1 MIVCDW
7 CYIRRL
13 IYYSPE
19 TLLLKILV
27 DSGSVLITYLVM
39 AWAYLGMG
47 WAYLVMAWAYLGMG
61 YCGTFHHLHIKL
73 GSEKYVQYSL

>member
-1 MIVCDW
+1 
-7 CYIRRL
+7 
-13 IYYSPE
+13 
-19 TLLLKILV
+19 
-27 DSGSVLITYLVM
+27 M
-39 AWAYLGMG
+39 AWAYLGMV